1 MRSDTWGYVDHRAS
15 LRRYRLAGLT
25 LIAIFASS
33 FGAWSAF
40 VPLSGAVVASGH
52 FEVDGSIKKVQ
63 HKTGGVVSDI
73 LVHDGERVTEGQVV
87 LRLDPT
93 TAGSDLQI
101 ISHQLA
107 DLKTTAARLR
117 AERDGTDHFTPPPH
131 MPKSEDA
138 DFEDALLQRE
148 TRMLQARRAARL
160 GQENELT
167 ERVNQLEK
175 QIDGLGVQAAA
186 KTHQRDIADREL
198 KSLHGLLDQ
207 KLVLV
212 SQVNVLERSASELD
226 GDIGEI
232 QASTAEVRA
241 KIAETKLQILN
252 IEEVAVA
259 DASKDLAETEA
270 KISELEGKRIQAAD
284 ALDHVEVKAPR
295 DGFVHE
301 LSAHTV
307 GGVVGAGEV
316 LMMIVPEHVPLKAE
330 VRISP
335 QEIDSIHF
343 ADKGFVRVVGLSH
356 STTPDLP
363 AAVSMVGADLAQDP
377 ATHVSYY
384 PVELRLDPG
393 AVGLLGNVQLV
404 PGMPVEVFIT
414 TSSRTFAQY
423 LWQPIRDRVSRA
435 VREK

>member
-1 MRSDTWGYVDHRAS
+1 MHSETWGYVDHRTS

-25 LIAIFASS
+25 LITVFAGS
-33 FGAWSAF
+33 FGAWSALA
-40 VPLSGAVVASGH
+40 PLSGAVVASGH

-63 HKTGGVVSDI
+63 HKTGGVVSEI
-73 LVHDGERVTEGQVV
+73 LVHDGQRVTEGQVV

-93 TAGSDLQI
+93 TARSDLQI
-101 ISHQLA
+101 VVHTLA
-107 DLKTTAARLR
+107 DLQMTAARLR
-117 AERDGTDHFTPPPH
+117 AERDGLETFQPPPRILNA
-131 MPKSEDA
+131 EEGV
-138 DFEDALLQRE
+138 FEDALLQRE
-148 TRMLQARRAARL
+148 DRMLQARRAARF
-160 GQENELT
+160 GQESELT
-167 ERVNQLEK
+167 ERINQLEK
-175 QIDGLGVQAAA
+175 QIDGLSVQEKA
-186 KTHQRDIADREL
+186 KLRQREIASTEL
-198 KSLHGLLDQ
+198 ASLHGLLYQ

-212 SQVNVLERSASELD
+212 AQVNLLERNASQLD
-226 GDIGEI
+226 GEIGEV
-232 QASTAEVRA
+232 QANTAEVKA

-252 IEEVAVA
+252 IEQVAVA
-259 DASKDLAETEA
+259 DASKELAETEA
-270 KISELEGKRIQAAD
+270 KISELEGRRIQAVD
-284 ALDHVEVKAPR
+284 ALERVDIKAPR

-301 LSAHTV
+301 LAAHTV
-307 GGVVGAGEV
+307 GGVVGPGEV

-343 ADKGFVRVVGLSH
+343 ADKGFVRIVGLNH
-356 STTPDLP
+356 TTTPDLP

-393 AVGLLGNVQLV
+393 ALDTLDKVQLV
-404 PGMPVEVFIT
+404 PGMPLEVFIT

-435 VREK
+435 IREK